1 MNNPLSNKLNQWEA
15 SPPPGAWEFISQE
28 MQEWNAEKRL
38 AKRMDSAEIE
48 PPAAVWSAISKELPL
63 DQVSQPFQRGDVPV
77 RPLYPYLLRYGAA
90 AAVIGL
96 IAWFVSSNPFNGA
109 GELTTAAIPIQ
120 TEPAVTAPP
129 LQGNSIPDQN
139 ISGNNDITQES
150 QPINGTYPAGNKN
163 KFRKEPGHSPVKK
176 ATDFIYRQS
185 SNWQQELS
193 RQLNFSAMQS
203 LPVQQRDL
211 RYIRIPAENGNPVR
225 LSAKYAPVYY
235 QLTNN
240 SDKYNS
246 SNHPIN
252 RIEQQLMQAQYVP
265 DPGNLFD
272 LLQLKELLEEQ

>member
-1 MNNPLSNKLNQWEA
+1 MSDPLSNRLNQWEA
-15 SPPPGAWEFISQE
+15 SPPPGAWEFISRE
-28 MQEWNAEKRL
+28 MKEWNAEKRM
-38 AKRMDSAEIE
+38 AKRMDSVEIE
-48 PPAAVWSAISKELPL
+48 PPAAAWSAISKELPTE
-63 DQVSQPFQRGDVPV
+63 QASQPFQRGDVPV

-90 AAVIGL
+90 AAIIGL

-120 TEPAVTAPP
+120 TEPLLPAVPAP
-129 LQGNSIPDQN
+129 GNQSPGQTS
-139 ISGNNDITQES
+139 SGNTEVPQETQE
-150 QPINGTYPAGNKN
+150 INGAYLTGNKN
-163 KFRKEPGHSPVKK
+163 KNRKDPGHSPVKK
-176 ATDFIYRQS
+176 TTDYTYRRS
-185 SNWQQELS
+185 NNWQQELS

-240 SDKYNS
+240 TEKYNS
-246 SNHPIN
+246 GNHPFN
-252 RIEQQLMQAQYVP
+252 RIEQQLLRAQYVP